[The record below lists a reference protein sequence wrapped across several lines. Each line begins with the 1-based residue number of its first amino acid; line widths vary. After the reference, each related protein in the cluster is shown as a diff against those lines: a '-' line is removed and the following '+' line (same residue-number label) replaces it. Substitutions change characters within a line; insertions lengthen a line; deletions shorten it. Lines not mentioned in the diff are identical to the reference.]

1 MKFYIK
7 LNFQTSLQKA
17 MAQNSILLFNIL
29 QKRTQKFA
37 PLFSKASIDSWE
49 NPVALLIGIFTLW
62 KFANFRQRK
71 KITTFAAHPRPGS
84 STDRIEVS

>member
-49 NPVALLIGIFTLW
+49 NPVALLIG
-62 KFANFRQRK
+62 NFNDRVQSFDNQSICLNK
-71 KITTFAAHPRPGS
+71 KI
-84 STDRIEVS
+84 